1 MQIKTAALLA
11 QFRLTNA
18 YMAAIKKKK
27 PVDKSFNSP
36 LQLNGSY
43 NNIYFVYLFD
53 SKPAGHKISE
63 ERYQESQLQQG
74 RSRQRKRRPEQK
86 NEKQAERMPVITK
99 SKRRKLERIKAPVVL
114 LRKMTGAEGK

>member
-1 MQIKTAALLA
+1 M
-11 QFRLTNA
+11 
-18 YMAAIKKKK
+18 
-27 PVDKSFNSP
+27 
-36 LQLNGSY
+36 
-43 NNIYFVYLFD
+43 YLFD

-74 RSRQRKRRPEQK
+74 RSRRKKRQPEQK